1 MNYLTV
7 EGVSKSF
14 GERVLFEDITFYINQ
29 GDRVAFIAKN
39 GTGKT
44 SLMDIIMK
52 KEEADGG
59 KVWLHHKISIGYLS
73 QDPNLDLESTVF
85 EAVYNSENPVM
96 QAILAY
102 EKSLSNP
109 DDVES
114 MQEAMSAMDR
124 MQAWDYEFKIK
135 QILSKLKV
143 DYMDRKVKMLSGGQ
157 KKRVALAKVLIDAP
171 QFLILDE
178 PTNHLDLD
186 MIEWLEDYLKQGK
199 HTIFMVTHDRY
210 FLDSVCTQILELD
223 QQQIFK
229 YSGDYGYYLE
239 KKADREN
246 NFAATT
252 EKAQNLYRKELDWMR
267 RQPKARGTKAKARI
281 DKFFEVEKKAKR
293 KLDND
298 EVMLDIKMTR
308 LGSKIIELHNIHKS
322 YGEHVI
328 LKGFDYKFKKG
339 DRVGIVG
346 KNGAGKSTLLNMMVG
361 KETVDAGKIV
371 IGDTIVIG
379 YYTQSGMKLK
389 EDKRVIDVVRDI
401 AEFIPMHKGQ
411 KLTAVQLCERFLFD
425 SKKQQTYVSKLS
437 GGERRRLYLL
447 TILMKNPNFL
457 ILDEPTNDLD
467 IMTLQVL
474 EEFLLTFPGCIVIVS
489 HDRHFMDKIVE
500 HTFVLEGDGFVRDF
514 PGNYS
519 AYRAVSKQEAIET
532 KAEEKELAAAK
543 PVVKTASKISQEER
557 KEVKRLERQISKL
570 EDQKTAITA
579 QFNDTNLSPEKIAE
593 LSKELNQLN
602 ENLEEKEMRWM
613 ELVDELGL

>member
-7 EGVSKSF
+7 DGVSKSF
-14 GERVLFEDITFYINQ
+14 GERILFEDITFYINQ

-52 KEEADGG
+52 KEEAGG
-59 KVWLHHKISIGYLS
+59 GTVWLHNKISIGYLS
-73 QDPNLDLESTVF
+73 QDPSLDLEATVF
-85 EAVYNSENPVM
+85 EAVYNSENPALK
-96 QAILAY
+96 AILAY
-102 EKSLSNP
+102 EKSLLHP
-109 DDVES
+109 DDIEA
-114 MQEAMSAMDR
+114 MQEAMSSMDR
-124 MQAWDYEFKIK
+124 LQAWDYEFKIK

-143 DYMDRKVKMLSGGQ
+143 DYMDRQVKMLSGGQ

-171 QFLILDE
+171 EFLILDE

-199 HTIFMVTHDRY
+199 QTIFMVTHDRY
-210 FLDSVCTQILELD
+210 FLDSVCNQILELD
-223 QQQIFK
+223 QEQIFK
-229 YSGDYGYYLE
+229 YTGNYGYYLE
-239 KKADREN
+239 KKADRESS
-246 NFAATT
+246 FSATT
-252 EKAQNLYRKELDWMR
+252 DKAKNLYRKELDWMR

-293 KLDND
+293 TLDDD
-298 EVMLDIKMTR
+298 EMMLDIKMTR
-308 LGSKIIELHNIHKS
+308 VGSKIVELHNIQKS

-328 LKGFDYKFKKG
+328 LRGFDYKFKKG

-346 KNGAGKSTLLNMMVG
+346 KNGAGKTTLLNMMVG
-361 KETVDAGKIV
+361 IEKVDGGKIV
-371 IGDTIVIG
+371 VGDTINIG

-389 EDKRVIDVVRDI
+389 EDHRVIDVVRNI
-401 AEFIPMHKGQ
+401 AEYIPMHKGQ

-425 SKKQQTYVSKLS
+425 AKKQQNFVSKLS

-447 TILMKNPNFL
+447 TIIMKNPNFL

-474 EEFLLTFPGCIVIVS
+474 EEFLQSFPGCIVIVS

-500 HTFVLEGDGFVRDF
+500 HTFVLEGDGLVRDF

-519 AYRAVSKQEAIET
+519 AYRVVAKQEAIET
-532 KAEEKELAAAK
+532 KAEERVLAADQ
-543 PVVKTASKISQEER
+543 PIVKTASKISQEER
-557 KEVKRLERQISKL
+557 KEIKRLERQISKL
-570 EDQKTAITA
+570 EERKVTITA
-579 QFNDTNLSPEKIAE
+579 KFNDTSLKPAQITE
-593 LSKELNQLN
+593 LSKELNQLG
-602 ENLEEKEMRWM
+602 EDLEEKEMRWM
-613 ELVDELGL
+613 ELVDEFG

>member
-7 EGVSKSF
+7 ENVAKAY
-14 GERVLFEDITFYINQ
+14 GERVLFEEMTFYINQ

-52 KEEADGG
+52 KEEADAG
-59 KVWLHHKISIGYLS
+59 KVWLHHKIAIGYLS
-73 QDPNLDLESTVF
+73 QDPDLDAESTVF
-85 EAVYNSENPVM
+85 EAVYNSANPIM

-102 EKSLSNP
+102 EKSLLNT
-109 DDVES
+109 DDIEA

-124 MQAWDYEFKIK
+124 MQAWDYEVKIK

-143 DYMDRKVKMLSGGQ
+143 DYMDRKIKMLSGGQ

-171 QFLILDE
+171 EFLILDE

-229 YSGDYGYYLE
+229 YSGDYAYYLE
-239 KKADREN
+239 KKADRES
-246 NFAATT
+246 NFMATT

-281 DKFFEVEKKAKR
+281 DKFFDIEKKAKR
-293 KLDND
+293 KLDSD
-298 EVMLDIKMTR
+298 EVVLDIKMNR
-308 LGSKIIELHNIHKS
+308 LGSKIVEFHNVHKS
-322 YGEHVI
+322 YGDHVI

-346 KNGAGKSTLLNMMVG
+346 KNGAGKTTLLNMLVG
-361 KETVDAGKIV
+361 AEKVDAGKII
-371 IGDTIVIG
+371 IGDTIVVG
-379 YYTQSGMKLK
+379 YYTQKGMNLK
-389 EDKRVIDVVRDI
+389 EDHRVIDVIRNI
-401 AEFIPMHKGQ
+401 AEYIPMHKGQ
-411 KLTAVQLCERFLFD
+411 KLTASQLCERFLFD
-425 SKKQQTYVSKLS
+425 SKKQQNFVSKLS

-447 TILMKNPNFL
+447 TILMQNPNFL

-467 IMTLQVL
+467 IITLQVL
-474 EEFLLTFPGCIVIVS
+474 EEFLLSFPGCIVIVS

-500 HTFVLEGDGFVRDF
+500 HTFVLEGEGYVRDF
-514 PGNYS
+514 PGNYT
-519 AYRAVSKQEAIET
+519 AYREFAKQHAIAS
-532 KAEEKELAAAK
+532 KAEAKEQAAQK
-543 PVVKTASKISQEER
+543 PVEKTASKISQEER
-557 KEVKRLERQISKL
+557 KEIKRLERQIAKL
-570 EDQKTAITA
+570 EEKKAKITE
-579 QFNDTNLSPEKIAE
+579 QFNDMTLSQEQITNLSKD
-593 LSKELNQLN
+593 LN
-602 ENLEEKEMRWM
+602 EVTEELEEKEMRWM
-613 ELVDELGL
+613 ELVDELG

>member
-7 EGVSKSF
+7 DGVSKSF
-14 GERVLFEDITFYINQ
+14 GERILFEDITFYINQ

-52 KEEADGG
+52 KEEAGG
-59 KVWLHHKISIGYLS
+59 GTVWLHNKISIGYLS
-73 QDPNLDLESTVF
+73 QDPSLDLEATVF
-85 EAVYNSENPVM
+85 EAVYNSENPALK
-96 QAILAY
+96 AILAY
-102 EKSLSNP
+102 EKSLLHP
-109 DDVES
+109 DDIEA
-114 MQEAMSAMDR
+114 MQEAMSSMDR
-124 MQAWDYEFKIK
+124 LQAWDYEFKIK

-143 DYMDRKVKMLSGGQ
+143 DYMDRQVKMLSGGQ

-171 QFLILDE
+171 EFLILDE

-199 HTIFMVTHDRY
+199 QTIFMVTHDRY
-210 FLDSVCTQILELD
+210 FLDSVCNQILELD
-223 QQQIFK
+223 QEQIFK
-229 YSGDYGYYLE
+229 YTGNYGYYLE
-239 KKADREN
+239 KKADRESS
-246 NFAATT
+246 FSATT
-252 EKAQNLYRKELDWMR
+252 DKAKNLYRKELDWMR

-293 KLDND
+293 TLDDD
-298 EVMLDIKMTR
+298 EMMLDIKMTR
-308 LGSKIIELHNIHKS
+308 VGSKIVELHNIQKS

-328 LKGFDYKFKKG
+328 LRGFDYKFKKG

-346 KNGAGKSTLLNMMVG
+346 KNGAGKTTLLNMMVG
-361 KETVDAGKIV
+361 IEKVDGGKIV
-371 IGDTIVIG
+371 VGDTINIG

-389 EDKRVIDVVRDI
+389 EDHRVIDVVRNI
-401 AEFIPMHKGQ
+401 AEYIPMHKGQ

-425 SKKQQTYVSKLS
+425 AKKQQNFVSKLS

-447 TILMKNPNFL
+447 TIIMKNPNFL

-474 EEFLLTFPGCIVIVS
+474 EEFLQSFPGCIVIVS

-500 HTFVLEGDGFVRDF
+500 HTFVLEGDGLVRDF

-519 AYRAVSKQEAIET
+519 AYRVVAKQEAIET
-532 KAEEKELAAAK
+532 KAEERVLAADQ
-543 PVVKTASKISQEER
+543 PIVKTASKISQEER
-557 KEVKRLERQISKL
+557 KEIKRLERQISKL
-570 EDQKTAITA
+570 EERKITITA
-579 QFNDTNLSPEKIAE
+579 KFNDTSLKPAQITE
-593 LSKELNQLN
+593 LSKELNQLG
-602 ENLEEKEMRWM
+602 EDLEEKEMRWM
-613 ELVDELGL
+613 ELVDEFG

>member
-52 KEEADGG
+52 KEEASSG

-73 QDPNLDLESTVF
+73 QDPNLDLEATVF
-85 EAVYNSENPVM
+85 QAVYNSPNPIM
-96 QAILAY
+96 KAILAY
-102 EKSLSNP
+102 EKSLLNP
-109 DDVES
+109 SDIEA

-143 DYMDRKVKMLSGGQ
+143 DYMDRKIKMLSGGQ

-171 QFLILDE
+171 EFLILDE

-186 MIEWLEDYLKQGK
+186 MIEWLEEYLKQGK

-210 FLDSVCTQILELD
+210 FLDSVCNQILELD

-229 YSGDYGYYLE
+229 YTGDYSYYLE
-239 KKADREN
+239 KKADRES

-252 EKAQNLYRKELDWMR
+252 EKAKNLYRKELDWMR

-293 KLDND
+293 SLDNE
-298 EVMLDIKMTR
+298 EVILDIKMTR

-346 KNGAGKSTLLNMMVG
+346 KNGAGKTTLLNMIVG
-361 KETVDAGKIV
+361 KEKVDAGKIV

-379 YYTQSGMKLK
+379 YYTQSGMNLK
-389 EDKRVIDVVRDI
+389 EDHRVIDVIRNI

-447 TILMKNPNFL
+447 TIIMQNPNFL

-467 IMTLQVL
+467 IITLQVL
-474 EEFLLTFPGCIVIVS
+474 EEFLQSFPGCIVIVS

-500 HTFVLEGDGFVRDF
+500 HTFVLEGDGLVRDF

-519 AYRAVSKQEAIET
+519 AYRAVAKQEAIEA
-532 KAEEKELAAAK
+532 KAEEKELASEQ
-543 PVVKTASKISQEER
+543 PTVKTASKISQEER
-557 KEVKRLERQISKL
+557 KEIKRLERQISKL
-570 EDQKTAITA
+570 EEQKANITA
-579 QFNDTNLSPEKIAE
+579 QFNDTNLTPEKITE
-593 LSKELNQLN
+593 LSKELNELN
-602 ENLEEKEMRWM
+602 ENLEEKELRWM
-613 ELVDELGL
+613 ELVDELG